1 MREKHFRLFLL
12 VCAAAAFLLTAAGA
26 FAGGAKESTSGAAP
40 SSTAVKQLS
49 LWDFHGAAEGEFFK
63 SLPDLYAQ
71 VNPNVKITVETVPWD
86 DYLGTKLEAAF
97 AAGAGPDLFFVS
109 PGTIGKYINSGIAYP
124 LNAFMT
130 STIVSDFSPSSIK
143 GVSIGD
149 KIYAIP
155 FEIELVGLYY
165 DADVL
170 AAAGVQPP
178 ATWDDLKAA
187 ALKLK
192 TDKRAGITIE
202 VSKGAYQTY
211 TWYPFL
217 WQTGADVF
225 TPDLKHSALD
235 NPGVAKALQLWKDLI
250 DSGAANLRPS
260 RSTTDIGI
268 LGDGETAMQICGS
281 WAIPTIENQY
291 KDKNIKVVRLPI
303 PEGGK
308 PADVAG
314 GWKFM
319 VNAKGKYPEEAAKFA
334 VWAFGTNIDLPLKW
348 TTVVK
353 FAYSPRKS
361 VMAAGQSIFT
371 KGLRAVFTKDIYGT
385 EKPEIRMPAEASSI
399 LEDMIQNAMFNKDYD
414 GAKAAME
421 ANQRMEAF
429 LKSYPGQI

>member
-1 MREKHFRLFLL
+1 M
-12 VCAAAAFLLTAAGA
+12 
-26 FAGGAKESTSGAAP
+26 
-40 SSTAVKQLS
+40 
-49 LWDFHGAAEGEFFK
+49 
-63 SLPDLYAQ
+63 
-71 VNPNVKITVETVPWD
+71 
-86 DYLGTKLEAAF
+86 
-97 AAGAGPDLFFVS
+97 
-109 PGTIGKYINSGIAYP
+109 
-124 LNAFMT
+124 
-130 STIVSDFSPSSIK
+130 
-143 GVSIGD
+143 
-149 KIYAIP
+149 
-155 FEIELVGLYY
+155 
-165 DADVL
+165 
-170 AAAGVQPP
+170 
-178 ATWDDLKAA
+178 
-187 ALKLK
+187 
-192 TDKRAGITIE
+192 
-202 VSKGAYQTY
+202 SKGAYQTY

-225 TPDLKHSALD
+225 TADLKHSALD
-235 NPGVAKALQLWKDLI
+235 QPGVAKALQLWKDLI

-281 WAIPTIENQY
+281 WSIPTIENQY
-291 KDKNIKVVRLPI
+291 KTKNIKVVRFPI

-334 VWAFGTNIDLPLKW
+334 VWAFGTNVDIPLKW
-348 TTVVK
+348 TTVTK

-361 VMAAGQSIFT
+361 VIAAGQSIFT
-371 KGLRAVFTKDIYGT
+371 KGLRAVFTNDIYGT

-421 ANQRMEAF
+421 AHQRMEAF